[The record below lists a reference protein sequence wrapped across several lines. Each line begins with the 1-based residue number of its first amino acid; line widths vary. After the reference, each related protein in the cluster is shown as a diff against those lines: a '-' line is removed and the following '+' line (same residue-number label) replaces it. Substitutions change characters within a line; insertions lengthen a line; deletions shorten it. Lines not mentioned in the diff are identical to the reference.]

1 MVLCQS
7 ICLAGESRGQED
19 FQPGRRTAGGFKEED
34 PRQSFP
40 RQPTQQRQTGQT
52 RPSCLEVTMISTLES
67 LIGALRNELQQYGEM
82 LALLDEQH
90 AAVKLQ
96 GADDILQSIAAVNA
110 QSGAIQAARE
120 SRQVWQRQLAEALH
134 QDPNSAFLHL
144 IPLLPE
150 AYRPLVAALLQE
162 NNELLDRVRERAQQN
177 HSLLRQSMEITRS
190 FITTLAPEGAS
201 AAPQSEADTVLM
213 ERTDPPI
220 CEAIA

>member
-1 MVLCQS
+1 
-7 ICLAGESRGQED
+7 
-19 FQPGRRTAGGFKEED
+19 
-34 PRQSFP
+34 
-40 RQPTQQRQTGQT
+40 
-52 RPSCLEVTMISTLES
+52 MIATLEN

-90 AAVKLQ
+90 EAVKLQ

-110 QSGAIQAARE
+110 QSAAIQAARE

-134 QDPNSAFLHL
+134 QDPDSAFLHL

-162 NNELLDRVRERAQQN
+162 NNDLLARVRERAQQN
-177 HSLLRQSMEITRS
+177 HSLLRQSMEIMQS
-190 FITTLAPEGAS
+190 FVAALSPEAV
-201 AAPQSEADTVLM
+201 PVVPPSEAETVLM
-213 ERTDPPI
+213 ERTDPAI